1 VKHYVLDANAVVTYV
16 DGRNGAEKVEGIL
29 QQGVARSASISMSVV
44 NVGEAYYIVMR
55 RLGEA
60 AAAKM
65 ISGLRHTISFQPVE
79 LELAIDAARLKEKYK
94 LAYADSFAAALAL
107 RTNGILVSADPS
119 FEKLGRSFKLLK
131 LPSQAKN

>member
-1 VKHYVLDANAVVTYV
+1 VKHYVLDANAVVTYI
-16 DGRNGAEKVEGIL
+16 DGRDGKEKVKAVL
-29 QQGVARSASISMSVV
+29 QQGVAGSVSISMSVV

-55 RLGEA
+55 KLGESA
-60 AAAKM
+60 AEKM
-65 ISGLRHTISFQPVE
+65 LSAMRHTVSFQPVE
-79 LELAIDAARLKEKYK
+79 LEMAIDAARLKEKYK

-119 FEKLGRSFKLLK
+119 FEKLGKSLKLLK

>member
-1 VKHYVLDANAVVTYV
+1 
-16 DGRNGAEKVEGIL
+16 
-29 QQGVARSASISMSVV
+29 MSVV

-79 LELAIDAARLKEKYK
+79 LELAIDAARLKETYK
-94 LAYADSFAAALAL
+94 LAYAARFAAALAL